1 MTMFAPLNRYV
12 IAATIAVSAM
22 GLSQCS
28 QSDPGSPAAPAAV
41 GPATSDAVGPT
52 ADPTAALGQFKVC
65 KAGNVDGTFTV
76 VANPPGGATTT
87 VTSPIVIAAGT
98 CQVVAEN
105 QTIGGVSITV
115 TETSAGLVNITGQR
129 NDAGALSADNPANGP
144 VTRFLNEFH
153 GFSFTFNN
161 FVEPPP
167 DPGDEG
173 CTPGFWKNHLSSWS
187 GYSTGADFDTT
198 FGVNFF
204 NPNKTLLQA
213 VNLGGGG
220 LNALAR
226 HGVAA
231 LLNAASGDVDYAYT
245 EAQVIDIVQ
254 GDGAFAGLSVT
265 ERTNLLVAANEAGCP
280 IS

>member
-1 MTMFAPLNRYV
+1 
-12 IAATIAVSAM
+12 
-22 GLSQCS
+22 
-28 QSDPGSPAAPAAV
+28 
-41 GPATSDAVGPT
+41 
-52 ADPTAALGQFKVC
+52 
-65 KAGNVDGTFTV
+65 
-76 VANPPGGATTT
+76 
-87 VTSPIVIAAGT
+87 
-98 CQVVAEN
+98 
-105 QTIGGVSITV
+105 V

-129 NDAGALSADNPANGP
+129 NDAGAISADNPPNGP

-153 GFSFTFNN
+153 GFAFTFNN

-187 GYSTGADFDTT
+187 GYAPGADFDTT

-204 NPNKTLLQA
+204 TPNITLLQA

-220 LNALAR
+220 IRALAR

-254 GDGAFAGLSVT
+254 GDGAFSGLSVN
-265 ERTNLLVAANEAGCP
+265 ERKDLLARALAARGGGGRPRRRDDLEEVAPVHFSGDT
-280 IS
+280 